1 MTLPNDALVDD
12 NNDDD
17 DDGADANHLCEEEG
31 EEENMKSG
39 QGEQQGVKTE
49 TQESDTS
56 CAQTRCDSWRVI
68 NWASERKGKQRSR

>member
-1 MTLPNDALVDD
+1 MTLPNEALVDD

-17 DDGADANHLCEEEG
+17 DDGADANHRCEEEG

-49 TQESDTS
+49 TQKRTG
-56 CAQTRCDSWRVI
+56 RL
-68 NWASERKGKQRSR
+68 SERGSNDRE